1 MRLLYLTAGAADM
14 YCGSCLRDNAL
25 ASVLL
30 ARGHE
35 VVLAPI
41 YTPTLTDER
50 NVSRSKVFFGGIS
63 VYLEQHVPLFRRT
76 PWLLDRLWDSAPML
90 KLASKRQIKVDPAVL
105 GGMTVSMLRGSE
117 GHQRKEI
124 DKLVHWLKQE
134 PTFDAINLPFTL
146 LIGLA
151 KPLRDALGVP
161 IACTMQGEDLF
172 LENLQEPWKT
182 QSLELIR
189 GKIGDVDLFLP
200 VSDYYRR
207 FMSGYLGI
215 PDDRMKVVPLGI
227 SLGGYEPAVARPLE
241 AVARPLEAVARPF
254 RAREHPPTI
263 GFFGRIAPEKGLHL
277 LVEAYHRL
285 KQKTAMPL
293 RLVAGGY
300 LGPEHKEYFDGILK
314 RVGELGLSG
323 EFTYAGSPDR
333 AGKQQLLRTFD
344 VMSMPATYDEPK
356 GLTLLEAMASGVPV
370 VEPARGSF
378 TEIIEKTGGGL
389 LVPPDDPDALAQG
402 LLRVLTDRPLA
413 AELSSRGAI
422 GVRAH
427 YSVDV
432 MADAAEAAYRYVAR

>member
-30 ARGHE
+30 ARGHD

-50 NVSRSKVFFGGIS
+50 NVSREKVFFGGIS

-76 PWLLDRLWDSAPML
+76 PWLFDRLWDWAPML
-90 KLASKRQIKVDPAVL
+90 KFASKRQIKVDPALL
-105 GGMTVSMLRGSE
+105 GGMTVSMLRGRS

-124 DKLVHWLKQE
+124 EKLLHWLRQE
-134 PTFDAINLPFTL
+134 PRFDAINLPFTL

-161 IACTMQGEDLF
+161 IVCTLQGEDLF
-172 LENLQEPWKT
+172 LENLHEPWKSE
-182 QSLELIR
+182 SLELIR
-189 GKIGDVDLFLP
+189 QQVGDVDLFLP
-200 VSDYYRR
+200 VSDYYVG
-207 FMSGYLGI
+207 FMGRYLGI
-215 PDDRMKVVPLGI
+215 PESKMSVVPLGI
-227 SLGGYEPAVARPLE
+227 SLGGYEPVGRSFSSGDSGEPA
-241 AVARPLEAVARPF
+241 
-254 RAREHPPTI
+254 TI
-263 GFFGRIAPEKGLHL
+263 GFFGRIAPEKGLHV

-285 KQKTAMPL
+285 RQKAAMPL

-300 LGPEHKEYFDGILK
+300 LGPEHKEYYEGVLK
-314 RVGELGLSG
+314 RVKELGLES

-333 AGKQQLLRTFD
+333 AGKQELLKSFD

-356 GLTLLEAMASGVPV
+356 GLTLLEAMAAGVPI

-378 TEIIEKTGGGL
+378 TEIIEKTGGGV
-389 LVPPDDPDALAQG
+389 LVTPDDPESLAQG
-402 LLRVLTDRPLA
+402 LLRVLTDPSLA
-413 AELSSRGAI
+413 SELSRRGAL

-427 YSVDV
+427 YSADA
-432 MADAAEAAYRYVAR
+432 MADAAESAYASLKSHAAR